1 MERAWVTEELS
12 RANFRTFQIDGDL
25 PAWNCWWETDTCPA
39 ASELDRQ
46 TYTNHRMMRR
56 PSRCRSF
63 RSRRS
68 ISFTSCFELFQ
79 FWFSTR
85 NFSGCQFKATTT
97 WPPFKLF
104 LTNCSLLKQPSK
116 FSASPLPQ
124 SSTTEC
130 QSRSIRFIRL
140 CLDTRQV
147 TKPISRLRKDA
158 LVDYA
163 CAPVCLRD
171 YLIRER

>member
-1 MERAWVTEELS
+1 MERAWMTEELS
-12 RANFRTFQIDGDL
+12 RANFRTFQIDVTYRHETVGEKLIRVQQLQSAIDKRTQVIVWWVVRAGIDHFDL
-25 PAWNCWWETDTCPA
+25 AGRSLSLL
-39 ASELDRQ
+39 AS
-46 TYTNHRMMRR
+46 N
-56 PSRCRSF
+56 F
-63 RSRRS
+63 
-68 ISFTSCFELFQ
+68 
-79 FWFSTR
+79 FSSGSPLW

-97 WPPFKLF
+97 WPPFKQF
-104 LTNCSLLKQPSK
+104 LTNCRLLKQPSK
-116 FSASPLPQ
+116 FSVSPLPQ

-130 QSRSIRFIRL
+130 QSQSIRFTPL

-147 TKPISRLRKDA
+147 TKPISRLQKDV